1 MIDALH
7 PKTPK
12 KCSKSS
18 AFTKPMCYH
27 RSKVCPNHHLKH
39 RGVIHAHD
47 NQTIHLIEPPKRLSM
62 WLRRRRFM
70 PRKNVRNARHRRHS
84 RTSQRLLQHRRR
96 QMSRAAKTA
105 AHPNKPYVHKP
116 SPHVPSPIT
125 ISAAVK
131 VPLQTPSAI
140 AKPSKSTRVTVVP
153 IPDSDSAKPPQTIRA
168 A

>member
-47 NQTIHLIEPPKRLSM
+47 NQTIHLIEPLKRLSM
-62 WLRRRRFM
+62 CLRRRRFM
-70 PRKNVRNARHRRHS
+70 PRTTVRNARHRRHS

-96 QMSRAAKTA
+96 QQRHRRHGNRLRAKCHVLRKRRRTRTSPTFTSRRRTFRRL
-105 AHPNKPYVHKP
+105 
-116 SPHVPSPIT
+116 SQS
-125 ISAAVK
+125 
-131 VPLQTPSAI
+131 
-140 AKPSKSTRVTVVP
+140 R
-153 IPDSDSAKPPQTIRA
+153 RR
-168 A
+168 